1 MYNQLTLA
9 QRYTISTMRQ
19 NGFSLKAIADE
30 LNRIEEEAA
39 ISSGNPL
46 PEKKRSASTISR
58 ELKRNRTK
66 TGRYNP
72 KQADEMAR
80 EKRERIVRNTAI
92 KPGVLELAIKLLKG
106 KGWSPEQ
113 ISGHLKKEGK
123 RISKER
129 IYQEIRRKPEQG
141 FSKKKY
147 YPQGWRFF

>member
-1 MYNQLTLA
+1 M
-9 QRYTISTMRQ
+9 
-19 NGFSLKAIADE
+19 
-30 LNRIEEEAA
+30 
-39 ISSGNPL
+39 
-46 PEKKRSASTISR
+46 KRS
-58 ELKRNRTK
+58 RTK

-129 IYQEIRRKPEQG
+129 IYQEIRRKPEQ
-141 FSKKKY
+141 KA
-147 YPQGWRFF
+147 